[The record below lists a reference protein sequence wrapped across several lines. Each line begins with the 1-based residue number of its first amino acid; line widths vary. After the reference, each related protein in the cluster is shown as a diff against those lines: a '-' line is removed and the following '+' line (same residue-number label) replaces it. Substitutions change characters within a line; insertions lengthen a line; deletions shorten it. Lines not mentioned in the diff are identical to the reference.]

1 MTETNRLFRQADI
14 PERYKWK
21 FVDDFRMAAPD
32 GTPIDLAT
40 TVYLR
45 IHQDL
50 IEAAEEPKRGY
61 LLHGNPGTGKTLM
74 GCIALNELMLR
85 WAKPGRFLSL
95 SRTYFQKLRDTY
107 SADSERYGHTWSI
120 LEELCTMPY
129 LVLDDFG
136 IQRGTEWEIEM
147 LYDLVDARYGDQRFT
162 VVTTNQPLDELKDLA
177 EEPHLLAPSRK
188 CATPSPW
195 MALIIGCTSMSEI
208 NWERSDGRRPN
219 QLRPVQ
225 ISPRVPENGGWI
237 GSDRNGRYK
246 GALYGIARRWGAALS
261 GGDRQGLADRR
272 VQHAAGLLCAPS
284 SPRIQ

>member
-1 MTETNRLFRQADI
+1 MSLPASNQAATRCSKCSGGGLYYDPIVKVGRYGTLRLCECVECRCGERAPYQYWDDDSRNQWCPCRPYRRKKTETNRLFRQADI

-32 GTPIDLAT
+32 GTPINLAT

-50 IEAAEEPKRGY
+50 IDAAEEPKRGY

-85 WAKPGRFLSL
+85 WTKPGRFLSL

-107 SADSERYGHTWSI
+107 SADSERYGHTWSM
-120 LEELCTMPY
+120 LEELCNMPY

-162 VVTTNQPLDELKDLA
+162 VVTTNQPLDQLKDLA
-177 EEPHLLAPSRK
+177 KGRIYSRLVEMCQPIPMDGPDYRMHLN
-188 CATPSPW
+188 
-195 MALIIGCTSMSEI
+195 E
-208 NWERSDGRRPN
+208 
-219 QLRPVQ
+219 
-225 ISPRVPENGGWI
+225 
-237 GSDRNGRYK
+237 
-246 GALYGIARRWGAALS
+246 
-261 GGDRQGLADRR
+261 
-272 VQHAAGLLCAPS
+272 
-284 SPRIQ
+284 

>member
-1 MTETNRLFRQADI
+1 MSLPESNREATRCSKCGGGGLYYDPIVKVGRYGTLRLCECVECRCGGRAPYQYWDDNSRNQWCPCRPYRRKMTETNRLFRQADI

-50 IEAAEEPKRGY
+50 IEAVEEPKRGY

-162 VVTTNQPLDELKDLA
+162 VVTTNQPFDELKDLA
-177 EEPHLLAPSRK
+177 KGRIYSRLVEMCQPIPMDGPDYRMHLN
-188 CATPSPW
+188 
-195 MALIIGCTSMSEI
+195 E
-208 NWERSDGRRPN
+208 
-219 QLRPVQ
+219 
-225 ISPRVPENGGWI
+225 
-237 GSDRNGRYK
+237 
-246 GALYGIARRWGAALS
+246 
-261 GGDRQGLADRR
+261 
-272 VQHAAGLLCAPS
+272 
-284 SPRIQ
+284 

>member
-1 MTETNRLFRQADI
+1 MSLPASNREATRCSKCGGGGLYYDPIVEVGRYGTLRLCECVECRCGGRAPHQYWDDNSRNQWCPCRPYRRKMTETNRLFRQADI

-177 EEPHLLAPSRK
+177 KGRIYSRLVEMCHPIPMDGPDYRMHLN
-188 CATPSPW
+188 
-195 MALIIGCTSMSEI
+195 E
-208 NWERSDGRRPN
+208 
-219 QLRPVQ
+219 
-225 ISPRVPENGGWI
+225 
-237 GSDRNGRYK
+237 
-246 GALYGIARRWGAALS
+246 
-261 GGDRQGLADRR
+261 
-272 VQHAAGLLCAPS
+272 
-284 SPRIQ
+284 